1 MFKKLV
7 LVLLALMFS
16 LAADANAKDYSEKLA
31 AAEEKLSMLQEQV
44 SNKKDEL
51 QELSKWFADSD
62 IALRQDLISIKT
74 DMDEKTHIRESKRR
88 QAELKQEY
96 QEKRKPLKA
105 EYDKLRIEHR
115 KTVREIKSLN
125 KKIDRL
131 AGDPYIEIYNQ
142 KIAGLRQEV
151 QASKDRLSESIAN
164 IYNRADIEIAKIT
177 DMDNK
182 SRIRNQILTDA
193 KIEELALRKEN
204 SIERQAIA
212 DKIAHARKEHRDKQA
227 EFRQSQAATEIAQP
241 KDISEKTIKPG
252 KKTKTAKKSSPAMN
266 FTTAR

>member
-1 MFKKLV
+1 MLKKLV
-7 LVLLALMFS
+7 LVLLALMFC
-16 LAADANAKDYSEKLA
+16 LTAAANAKDYSDKLA
-31 AAEEKLSMLQEQV
+31 ATEEKLSMLEEQV
-44 SNKKDEL
+44 SNKKTEL
-51 QELSKWFADSD
+51 HDLAKWFADSD
-62 IALRQDLISIKT
+62 IALRQDLISVKS

-115 KTVREIKSLN
+115 KTARKIKSLS

-131 AGDPYIEIYNQ
+131 AGDPYLEIYNQ
-142 KIAGLRQEV
+142 KIADLRQEV

-164 IYNRADIEIAKIT
+164 VYNRADIEIAKIT

-182 SRIRNQILTDA
+182 SRIKNQILTDA

-204 SIERQAIA
+204 SIERQAIS
-212 DKIAHARKEHRDKQA
+212 DKIAQARKEHKEKLA
-227 EFRQSQAATEIAQP
+227 EFRQSQVSTEITQA
-241 KDISEKTIKPG
+241 KDVSEKTVKPG
-252 KKTKTAKKSSPAMN
+252 KKAKGVKKSSPAMN

>member
-62 IALRQDLISIKT
+62 IALRQDLISIKS

-88 QAELKQEY
+88 QAELRQEY
-96 QEKRKPLKA
+96 KKKRKPLKA
-105 EYDKLRIEHR
+105 EYDSLRIEQR
-115 KTVREIKSLN
+115 KTARNIKSLY

-131 AGDPYIEIYNQ
+131 AGDPYIEIYNK
-142 KIAGLRQEV
+142 KIAGLRQEM
-151 QASKDRLSESIAN
+151 QASKDSLSESIAN

-182 SRIRNQILTDA
+182 SRIKNQILTDA
-193 KIEELALRKEN
+193 KTEELALRKEN
-204 SIERQAIA
+204 SIERQTIA
-212 DKIAHARKEHRDKQA
+212 DKIAHSRKEHRDKLA
-227 EFRQSQAATEIAQP
+227 EFRHSQAETEIAQA
-241 KDISEKTIKPG
+241 KDTSEKTIKPG
-252 KKTKTAKKSSPAMN
+252 KKAKTAKKSSPATN

>member
-1 MFKKLV
+1 MLKKLV
-7 LVLLALMFS
+7 LVLLAIVFS
-16 LAADANAKDYSEKLA
+16 LTAEANAKDYSEKLA
-31 AAEEKLSMLQEQV
+31 ATKEKLSMLEEQV
-44 SNKKDEL
+44 SNKKNEL
-51 QELSKWFADSD
+51 HELAKWFADSD
-62 IALRQDLISIKT
+62 IALRQDLISIKS

-88 QAELKQEY
+88 QAELRQEY
-96 QEKRKPLKA
+96 KKKRKPLKA
-105 EYDKLRIEHR
+105 EYDKLRVEHR
-115 KTVREIKSLN
+115 KTARKIKSLS

-131 AGDPYIEIYNQ
+131 ASDPYMEIYNQ
-142 KIAGLRQEV
+142 KIAGLRQEM

-193 KIEELALRKEN
+193 KTEELALRKEN
-204 SIERQAIA
+204 SVERQAIA
-212 DKIAHARKEHRDKQA
+212 DKIAQARKEHRDKQA
-227 EFRQSQAATEIAQP
+227 EFRQSQAETEIAQA

-252 KKTKTAKKSSPAMN
+252 KKAKTAKKSSPATN